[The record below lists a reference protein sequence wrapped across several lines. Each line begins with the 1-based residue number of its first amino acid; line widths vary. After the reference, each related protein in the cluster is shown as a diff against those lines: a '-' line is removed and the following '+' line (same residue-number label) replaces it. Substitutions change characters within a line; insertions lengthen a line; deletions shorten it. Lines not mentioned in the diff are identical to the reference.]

1 MNSMGSM
8 DKLIGMIPGMSAAK
22 VPKKELEKQE
32 RKMTHWKSAIS
43 SMTEQEI
50 ENPEV
55 LEKQTSRIQRI
66 AKGSGTTTTEIREL
80 LKQYKM
86 IKEMMGMQNG
96 MADGNIDPKMMQKMA
111 KKMKG
116 MKGMKF

>member
-22 VPKKELEKQE
+22 IPKSQLEKQE
-32 RKMTHWKSAIS
+32 LKMKHWKAAIS
-43 SMTEQEI
+43 SMTETEI
-50 ENPEV
+50 ENPET
-55 LEKQTSRIQRI
+55 LDRQTSRIQRI

-86 IKEMMGMQNG
+86 IKEMMKMQNG
-96 MADGNIDPKMMQKMA
+96 MTDGNIDQKMMQKMA